1 MDCNSKTQTAL
12 VYIATSVLITS
23 IILAL
28 LQRYVA
34 SIISLLSGV
43 ILLSY
48 AGEVCREKR

>member
-1 MDCNSKTQTAL
+1 MDCNSKTHITL
-12 VYIATSVLITS
+12 VYVATSVLIAS

-48 AGEVCREKR
+48 AGEICREKR

>member
-1 MDCNSKTQTAL
+1 MDCNSKLQTML
-12 VYIATSVLITS
+12 VYAAISVLISS
-23 IILAL
+23 IILAV

-48 AGEVCREKR
+48 ASELCHEKE